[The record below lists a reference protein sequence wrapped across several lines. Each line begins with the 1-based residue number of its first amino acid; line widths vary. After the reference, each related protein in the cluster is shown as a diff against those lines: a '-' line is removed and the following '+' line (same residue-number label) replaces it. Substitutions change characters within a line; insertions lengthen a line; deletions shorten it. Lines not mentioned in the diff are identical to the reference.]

1 MFVKKYFDST
11 IPAMDL
17 NEDDMKI
24 VALVAKELRTYN
36 DTLEAVR
43 YVFYGLIPCYVYVK
57 ICENFH
63 VTKYMLHGM

>member
-17 NEDDMKI
+17 NEDDLKI
-24 VALVAKELRTYN
+24 VALVDKELRTYN

-43 YVFYGLIPCYVYVK
+43 YVLFSG
-57 ICENFH
+57 
-63 VTKYMLHGM
+63 